1 MRKIYCVC
9 FLFLFHLMPLIAQ
22 EPPIREDSLHFVASI
37 NAVQQQQSVNLSP
50 KLNHLTIFRGAF
62 LFALFLVI
70 VFSIGQYFYLN
81 EKAFQWYALYLLAI
95 FAFYFRIFLRDM
107 YPLWVSEDMK
117 NVFEAPLSYL
127 SFAAYIYFFR
137 YFTNI
142 EKVFPRL
149 DRRIWL
155 ASQLFL
161 VAFVADI
168 ALQIVFGLPL
178 SMLVLKIIR
187 TVFISLFIIL
197 LVPLI
202 KKDAAPQMRLLIVGS
217 LFVIL
222 GSFVTAIEHIA
233 KLPQTHHFWGVMRS
247 YEVWGHRYYF
257 LDMRTCLLLEIFCFS
272 LALHIKI
279 RDERMD
285 NLETQSR
292 LTRLSEEHETL
303 IRANEQ
309 SEKDRIALEEKEAAM
324 KRQIETLKNNV
335 VEEAENTDEKA
346 FILRGLK
353 IIDANLSNTKFSV
366 DDFAKAI
373 TMERGLFYPK
383 WKKATGYTPNESI
396 QNARLSMVQKL
407 LLTTN
412 LTIGEIAQQT
422 GFNEASYLSQVFQK
436 KFNQSPTNFRKK

>member
-1 MRKIYCVC
+1 MP
-9 FLFLFHLMPLIAQ
+9 LMPLIAQ
-22 EPPIREDSLHFVASI
+22 ESSIQVDSLRSVASI
-37 NAVQQQQSVNLSP
+37 DLQQLEKISP
-50 KLNHLTIFRGAF
+50 PHNMAIFRGAF
-62 LFALFLVI
+62 LFALFLI
-70 VFSIGQYFYLN
+70 ILFSLGQYFYLH

-107 YPLWVSEDMK
+107 YPLWVNEDMK

-142 EKVFPRL
+142 EKAFPKL

-161 VAFVADI
+161 GAFVADI

-233 KLPQTHHFWGVMRS
+233 KLPQTHHFWGVTRS

-272 LALHIKI
+272 LALHIKM
-279 RDERMD
+279 RDER
-285 NLETQSR
+285 LQSFETQQK
-292 LTRLSEEHETL
+292 LSVLAAAHEL
-303 IRANEQ
+303 LKQANETT
-309 SEKDRIALEEKEAAM
+309 RAKEQYDQNNL
-324 KRQIETLKNNV
+324 KRQIDILKNNV
-335 VEEAENTDEKA
+335 VEEAENTEEKA

-353 IIDANLSNTKFSV
+353 IIDSELSNPEFSV
-366 DDFAKAI
+366 DDFAKA
-373 TMERGLFYPK
+373 MSVSRGKLYTD
-383 WKKATGYTPNESI
+383 WKKATGQTPNESI
-396 QNARLSMVQKL
+396 QNTRLAEVQRL
-407 LLTTN
+407 LLTTD
-412 LTIGEIAQQT
+412 LTISTIAYQT
-422 GFNEASYLSQVFQK
+422 GFNEAAYLSRVFQQ
-436 KFNQSPTNFRKK
+436 KFGLSPSEFREK